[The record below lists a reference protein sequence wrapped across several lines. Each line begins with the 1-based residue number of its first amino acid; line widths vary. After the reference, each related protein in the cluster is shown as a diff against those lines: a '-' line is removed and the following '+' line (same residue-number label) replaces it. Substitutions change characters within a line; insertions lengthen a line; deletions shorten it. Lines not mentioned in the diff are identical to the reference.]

1 MACNLLVSL
10 SMLSFFEFDDAR
22 RDVCD
27 VRDMVILLYLNYVH
41 LYIYIYKL
49 FLFSFL
55 LLIIYL
61 FFSFYLLPFFSF
73 LFFYFFIYLSKN
85 SFVGMSVRVFCQGG
99 CYLLFSLLLC
109 LPLGITCILC
119 MYFVA
124 PFSQTFLY
132 VILIYLPKK
141 GGHIFSSKI

>member
-1 MACNLLVSL
+1 MNCEAQDYGLLTPSTLCEEELILNFMLQPMACNLLVSL
-10 SMLSFFEFDDAR
+10 SMLSFFEFGDAR

-73 LFFYFFIYLSKN
+73 YFFIFFIQLVYPTDFQIKKLKLILRII
-85 SFVGMSVRVFCQGG
+85 FVNKIIFRN
-99 CYLLFSLLLC
+99 LN
-109 LPLGITCILC
+109 IT
-119 MYFVA
+119 
-124 PFSQTFLY
+124 LY
-132 VILIYLPKK
+132 TYYI
-141 GGHIFSSKI
+141 

>member
-1 MACNLLVSL
+1 MNCEAQDYGLLTPSTLCEEELILNFMLQPMACNLLVSL
-10 SMLSFFEFDDAR
+10 SMLSFFEFGDAR

-73 LFFYFFIYLSKN
+73 LFFYFFYTIRIPN
-85 SFVGMSVRVFCQGG
+85 R
-99 CYLLFSLLLC
+99 
-109 LPLGITCILC
+109 LPNQEIKINFEN
-119 MYFVA
+119 YFRE
-124 PFSQTFLY
+124 
-132 VILIYLPKK
+132 
-141 GGHIFSSKI
+141 

>member
-41 LYIYIYKL
+41 LYSYIYKL

-73 LFFYFFIYLSKN
+73 LFFYFFIYFYTISIPY
-85 SFVGMSVRVFCQGG
+85 R
-99 CYLLFSLLLC
+99 
-109 LPLGITCILC
+109 LPNQEIKINFEN
-119 MYFVA
+119 YF
-124 PFSQTFLY
+124 
-132 VILIYLPKK
+132 
-141 GGHIFSSKI
+141 HE